1 MARELSSTRQAIDMA
16 AIAWN
21 MRFAINQ
28 SLGGSS
34 FCLSRM
40 NADIELPSMA
50 DVDELRRKIDRAQ
63 SLAAARRVPEAKALL
78 DDLKAR
84 YPDRHEPFEA
94 LYLVSAC
101 VQLDLEIRA

>member
-40 NADIELPSMA
+40 NADI
-50 DVDELRRKIDRAQ
+50 
-63 SLAAARRVPEAKALL
+63 
-78 DDLKAR
+78 
-84 YPDRHEPFEA
+84 
-94 LYLVSAC
+94 
-101 VQLDLEIRA
+101 